1 MRFFIFLTTF
11 LAMSLP
17 ITPVWAAFGDCT
29 DPGYLAEFPDAASAT
44 SIDCVEHFRIVVATP
59 SGPRQIRGISDI
71 SAGWA
76 VPPALMTAIESGAQA
91 AASAMPGLGGYALDD
106 VTLLILDDVR
116 DFDPDRRV
124 LGVAD
129 GRGGDGGLG
138 RAGECLVTLYGLA
151 AATDPAEIETTT
163 AHEIFH
169 CLQYATLNG
178 GQMGTYGS
186 GGDWWI
192 EGSAEYFAALAV
204 EGSQPFTDRSA
215 GFDAAVEAGTSL
227 DQLAH
232 DAALF
237 FFWFGQTQGAG
248 ALTTFMASMATSGG
262 SSAQHAAMRGALSDD
277 QWLEFAQTY
286 IDGEIAHPQGGSL
299 ASSPTPSETL
309 TIDAPGIQRVEL
321 VPFAIRYAQL
331 EYTCGTWGN
340 RVSPGSANLSIRRE
354 NERDWQKPWPE
365 ETDVREGQPGTHR
378 LAGMNT
384 GSGPQT
390 IQNDVERRR
399 ACQPCGDTDEV
410 DMCLT
415 GTWQMTGGGPIEWM
429 RSQGLPLTNVRDG
442 PRFVTFNSDGLY
454 GAEPLDISITIRD
467 DERVAVG
474 EGFTTTAFGRWSAK
488 DGTMNICQ
496 DAGGLSGKVTM
507 TTPEGEYTQ
516 PVSQPG
522 MGQITMAYSCSEGSM
537 STTMDF
543 SGLSPMVTNYGKI
556 AEEMPRP

>member
-1 MRFFIFLTTF
+1 MRFLFTLIAFFIL
-11 LAMSLP
+11 SLP
-17 ITPVWAAFGDCT
+17 VTPASAAFGDCT
-29 DPGYLAEFPDAASAT
+29 DPGYLGAFPDATTAT
-44 SIDCVEHFRIVVATP
+44 SIDCVEHFRVVVSTP
-59 SGPRQIRGISDI
+59 SGPRQIRGVSDI

-76 VPPALMTAIESGAQA
+76 VPPTLMSAIEAGAQA
-91 AASAMPGLGGYALDD
+91 AASAMPGLGGYAIDD

-124 LGVAD
+124 LGVSD
-129 GRGGDGGLG
+129 GRGGDGGG

-151 AATDPAEIETTT
+151 AASDPTEIATTT

-204 EGSQPFTDRSA
+204 EGSQPFTDRSSA
-215 GFDAAVEAGTSL
+215 FDAAVEAGTSL

-232 DAALF
+232 DAAVF

-262 SSAQHAAMRGALSDD
+262 ASAQHAAMRSALPDD

-286 IDGEIAHPQGGSL
+286 IDGDISHPQGGSL
-299 ASSPTPSETL
+299 GSSPNPSQTL
-309 TIDAPGIQRVEL
+309 TIDAPGIKRVEL
-321 VPFAIRYAQL
+321 VPFAIRYTRL

-340 RVSPGSANLSIRRE
+340 RVSPGSGNLSVRRE
-354 NERDWQKPWPE
+354 NERDWQKPWPD

-384 GSGPQT
+384 GSSPQT
-390 IQNDVERRR
+390 IQNDIERRR
-399 ACQPCGDTDEV
+399 ACQLCGETDEV
-410 DMCLT
+410 DMCLA

-429 RSQGLPLTNVRDG
+429 RSQGLPLTNVTDG
-442 PRFVTFNSDGLY
+442 PRFVTFRSDGLY
-454 GAEPLDISITIRD
+454 GAEPVNLSITVRD
-467 DERVAVG
+467 DDIVAVG
-474 EGFTTTAFGRWSAK
+474 EGFTTAAFGRWSAK
-488 DGTMNICQ
+488 DGTVNICQ
-496 DAGGLSGKVTM
+496 DAGGLSGTLTV
-507 TTPEGEYTQ
+507 TTPDSEITQ

-522 MGQITMAYSCSEGSM
+522 MGMIDMTYSCSESSM

-543 SGLSPMVTNYGKI
+543 PGLSPMVTNYSKI
-556 AEEMPRP
+556 AEETPRP